1 MNAAVADNDVTVL
14 APASMVVPYQG
25 GEITVAPLRVGI
37 IPQVIR
43 ELRPILARLRP
54 AAGAQGGFD
63 LDIGMDLLLDLL
75 EHSAANLF
83 AAAALCT
90 GRTREEIEAGNAAEL
105 LALVMAIVG
114 VNRDFF
120 TQRIA
125 PLLGGLQPST
135 AGAGATP
142 SSS

>member
-1 MNAAVADNDVTVL
+1 MSAAVADDDVTVL
-14 APASMVVPYQG
+14 APASTVVPYQG
-25 GEITVAPLRVGI
+25 AEITVAPLRVGI

-54 AAGAQGGFD
+54 EGGAQGGFD

-75 EHSAANLF
+75 EHNAANLF

-90 GRTREEIEAGNAAEL
+90 GRAQEEIEAGDAAEL

-125 PLLGGLQPST
+125 PLLGDQSPPA
-135 AGAGATP
+135 AGAGAIP